1 MNTATAVQH
10 TDHEAAT
17 GPVRP
22 GTTGADG
29 TTGGGA
35 CRGHNLAE
43 QGYVQAR
50 FGDVPVLIAPGFAAE
65 LRAMRQAR
73 S

>member
-1 MNTATAVQH
+1 MNTATAVQY
-10 TDHEAAT
+10 TDHETTSVPAPA
-17 GPVRP
+17 GPAD
-22 GTTGADG
+22 ADG
-29 TTGGGA
+29 TTLGGGR
-35 CRGHNLAE
+35 RGHNLAE

>member
-10 TDHEAAT
+10 TDHETAT
-17 GPVRP
+17 GPART
-22 GTTGADG
+22 GTADTGG

-35 CRGHNLAE
+35 RRGHNLAE

>member
-10 TDHEAAT
+10 TDHETAA
-17 GPVRP
+17 GPARP
-22 GTTGADG
+22 GTTDAGG
-29 TTGGGA
+29 TTGGA
-35 CRGHNLAE
+35 RRGHNLAE